1 MITNTGKNIIAKYLI
16 GDTPAYASFIA
27 LGCGQKPRPNVT
39 SKSSVSTATT
49 SGTILSTGAPSVDG
63 KFITPITGIA
73 STAGLFVGMTVT
85 KTAGTGAFGAGTT
98 ITSIDGPTVIT
109 VTSSTAQHT
118 AGTITFSTGGV
129 SQVLSTPS
137 TSGLWIGAR
146 VSIIGGTGTFNPN
159 VNTLVTAISSDNR
172 FTVAPGPTL
181 NLLNATLSLDINPE
195 INALDFE
202 MFRVPISSRGYVNDD
217 GTNKI
222 VLTAQLPTEERYE
235 ISEVGIYSAGSN
247 AAAGQYDSRTI
258 SAFSSEEGW
267 LLSSGNI
274 VTFPQVN
281 SSSFSDQSLTSVI
294 NGLNFIANPTPAIKT
309 TTSNGLFSNS
319 TRLERYER
327 TRYLSNVF
335 MLRGDT
341 SYIFSNNENNL
352 EVYGVPAFL
361 QITNQFVDLSK
372 NSSSDILKLAF
383 SIVSVDGNSSAVP
396 DNAKIII
403 EFSNSDGSQFARM
416 QVEAKDSVYR
426 FANNR
431 YIVVS
436 KTLDELF
443 YTTGQFSW
451 RNVNTVKA
459 YVAITEDI
467 VVTGKEIDS
476 NVATITTESSHGLLQ
491 GNYVKISGVDDT
503 FNGVYQVASTPT
515 STTFTYAKIYAGPS
529 INQQD
534 FLPRGKAE
542 APSNNFYVA
551 LDALRIDNVSTVNPL
566 YGLTGYSIIQNLQEA
581 TVVKSPNTNNYIEY
595 RFVLDVT

>member
-1 MITNTGKNIIAKYLI
+1 MITDIGKNIIAKYLI

-27 LGCGQKPRPNVT
+27 LGCGQKPRPNIT

-49 SGTILSTGAPSVDG
+49 SGTILSTGAPEVDG

-85 KTAGTGAFGAGTT
+85 KTAGTGAFGANTT

-129 SQVLSTPS
+129 SQVLSTAS
-137 TSGLWIGAR
+137 TSGLWIGAK
-146 VSIIGGTGTFNPN
+146 VSIIDGTGTFNPN
-159 VNTLVTAISSDNR
+159 VNTTVTAISSDNR

-181 NLLNATLSLDINPE
+181 NLVNATLSLEINPDR
-195 INALDFE
+195 NALDFE

-217 GTNKI
+217 GINKI
-222 VLTAQLPTEERYE
+222 ILTAQLPTEERYE

-267 LLSSGNI
+267 LLSSGSI
-274 VTFPQVN
+274 LAPPQVN

-309 TTSNGLFSNS
+309 TTSNGLFSNA

-341 SYIFSNNENNL
+341 SYIFANNENDL
-352 EVYGVPAFL
+352 EVYGVPSFL

-383 SIVSVDGNSSAVP
+383 SIVAVDGNSSAIP
-396 DNAKIII
+396 DTATIII
-403 EFSNSDGSQFARM
+403 EFSNTDGSQFARM
-416 QVEAKDSVYR
+416 QIEAKDSVYR
-426 FANNR
+426 FSENR

-443 YTTGQFSW
+443 YSTGQFSW

-459 YVAITEDI
+459 YVAVTEDLL
-467 VVTGKEIDS
+467 VTEKEITS
-476 NVATITTESSHGLLQ
+476 NVATITTASAHGLLQ
-491 GNYVKISGVDDT
+491 GNYVKISGVDST
-503 FNGVYQVASTPT
+503 FNGVYQVTSTPT
-515 STTFTYAKIYAGPS
+515 STTFTYAKTADNVLSQIVVP
-529 INQQD
+529 N
-534 FLPRGKAE
+534 GKAE
-542 APSNNFYVA
+542 APTNNFYVA

>member
-1 MITNTGKNIIAKYLI
+1 MITNIGKNIIAKYLI
-16 GDTPAYASFIA
+16 GDAPAYASFIA
-27 LGCGQKPRPNVT
+27 LGCGQKPRPNIT

-49 SGTILSTGAPSVDG
+49 SGTILSTGAPEVDG
-63 KFITPITGIA
+63 EFITPITGIA

-85 KTAGTGAFGAGTT
+85 KTSGTGAFGAETT
-98 ITSIDGPTVIT
+98 IASIDGPSVIT

-129 SQVLSTPS
+129 SQVLSTS
-137 TSGLWIGAR
+137 NTSGLWVGAK
-146 VSIIGGTGTFNPN
+146 VSITDGTGTFTPN
-159 VNTLVTAISSDNR
+159 VNTIVTAISSDNR
-172 FTVAPGPTL
+172 FTIAPGPTL
-181 NLLNATLSLDINPE
+181 NLLNATLSLDIDPSK
-195 INALDFE
+195 NALDFE

-222 VLTAQLPTEERYE
+222 ILTAQLPTEERYE

-267 LLSSGNI
+267 QLSSGSSL
-274 VTFPQVN
+274 TSPALN
-281 SSSFSDQSLTSVI
+281 SLSFSDQSLTSMI

-309 TTSNGLFSNS
+309 TTSNGLFSNA

-327 TRYLSNVF
+327 TRYLNNVF

-372 NSSSDILKLAF
+372 NSSSDVIKLAF
-383 SIVSVDGNSSAVP
+383 SIVAVDGNSSSVP
-396 DNAKIII
+396 DTATIIV
-403 EFSNSDGSQFARM
+403 EFSNSDGSQVARM
-416 QVEAKDSVYR
+416 QIEVKDSVYR
-426 FANNR
+426 FADNR

-451 RNVNTVKA
+451 RNVNTIKA
-459 YVAITEDI
+459 YVAVTEDLL
-467 VVTGKEIDS
+467 VTEKEIAS
-476 NVATITTESSHGLLQ
+476 NVATITTASSHGLLE
-491 GNYVKISGVDDT
+491 GNYVKISGVDST
-503 FNGVYQVASTPT
+503 FNGVYEVTSTPT
-515 STTFTYAKIYAGPS
+515 STTFTYEKIADNVLEQIVVP
-529 INQQD
+529 N
-534 FLPRGKAE
+534 GKAE
-542 APSNNFYVA
+542 VPTNDFYVA
-551 LDALRIDNVSTVNPL
+551 LDALRVDNISTVNPL
-566 YGLTGYSIIQNLQEA
+566 YGLTGYSIVQNLEEA

>member
-1 MITNTGKNIIAKYLI
+1 MITNIGKNIIAKYLI
-16 GDTPAYASFIA
+16 GDAPAYASFIA
-27 LGCGQKPRPNVT
+27 LGCGQKPRPNIT

-49 SGTILSTGAPSVDG
+49 SGTILSTGAPEVDG
-63 KFITPITGIA
+63 KFITPITGIT

-85 KTAGTGAFGAGTT
+85 KTSGTGAFGAGTT
-98 ITSIDGPTVIT
+98 ITSIDGPNVIT

-129 SQVLSTPS
+129 SQVLSTS
-137 TSGLWIGAR
+137 NTSGLWVGAK
-146 VSIIGGTGTFNPN
+146 VSITDGTGTFTPN
-159 VNTLVTAISSDNR
+159 VNTIVTAISSDNR
-172 FTVAPGPTL
+172 FTIAPGPTL
-181 NLLNATLSLDINPE
+181 NLLNATLSLDIDPSK
-195 INALDFE
+195 NALDFE

-222 VLTAQLPTEERYE
+222 ILTAQLPTEERYE

-267 LLSSGNI
+267 QLSSGSSL
-274 VTFPQVN
+274 TSPALN
-281 SSSFSDQSLTSVI
+281 SLSFSDQSLTSMI

-309 TTSNGLFSNS
+309 TTSNGLFSNA

-327 TRYLSNVF
+327 TRYLNNVF

-341 SYIFSNNENNL
+341 SYIFLNNENNL

-372 NSSSDILKLAF
+372 NSSSDVIKLAF
-383 SIVSVDGNSSAVP
+383 SIVAVDGNSSSVP
-396 DNAKIII
+396 DTATIIV
-403 EFSNSDGSQFARM
+403 EFSNSDGSQVARM
-416 QVEAKDSVYR
+416 QIEVKDSVYR
-426 FANNR
+426 FADNR

-451 RNVNTVKA
+451 RNVNTVKV
-459 YVAITEDI
+459 YVAVTEDLL
-467 VVTGKEIDS
+467 VTEKEIAS
-476 NVATITTESSHGLLQ
+476 NVATITTASSHGLLE
-491 GNYVKISGVDDT
+491 GNYVKISGVDST
-503 FNGVYQVASTPT
+503 FNGVYEVTSTPT
-515 STTFTYAKIYAGPS
+515 STTFTYEKIADNVLEQIVVP
-529 INQQD
+529 N
-534 FLPRGKAE
+534 GKAE
-542 APSNNFYVA
+542 APTNDFYVA
-551 LDALRIDNVSTVNPL
+551 LDALRVDNISTVNPL
-566 YGLTGYSIIQNLQEA
+566 YGLTGYSIVQNLEEA

>member
-1 MITNTGKNIIAKYLI
+1 MITNIGKNIIAKYLI
-16 GDTPAYASFIA
+16 GDAPAYASFIA
-27 LGCGQKPRPNVT
+27 LGCGQKPRPNIT
-39 SKSSVSTATT
+39 SKSLVSTATT
-49 SGTILSTGAPSVDG
+49 SGTILSTGAPEVDG
-63 KFITPITGIA
+63 KFITPITGIS

-85 KTAGTGAFGAGTT
+85 KTSGTGAFGANTV
-98 ITSIDGPTVIT
+98 IASIDGPTAIT
-109 VTSSTAQHT
+109 VISSTAQHT

-129 SQVLSTPS
+129 SQVLSVSS

-146 VSIIGGTGTFNPN
+146 VSIIDGTGTFTPN
-159 VNTLVTAISSDNR
+159 VNTVVTAISSDNR
-172 FTVAPGPTL
+172 FTIAPGPTL
-181 NLLNATLSLDINPE
+181 NLLNATLSLDIDPSK
-195 INALDFE
+195 NALDFE

-267 LLSSGNI
+267 QLSSGSSL
-274 VTFPQVN
+274 TSPALN
-281 SSSFSDQSLTSVI
+281 SLSFSDQSLTSMI

-309 TTSNGLFSNS
+309 TTSNGLFSNA

-327 TRYLSNVF
+327 TRYLNNVF

-372 NSSSDILKLAF
+372 NSSSDVIKLAF
-383 SIVSVDGNSSAVP
+383 SIVAVDGNSSSVP
-396 DNAKIII
+396 DTATIIV
-403 EFSNSDGSQFARM
+403 EFSNSDGSQVARM
-416 QVEAKDSVYR
+416 QIEVKDSVYR
-426 FANNR
+426 FADNR

-436 KTLDELF
+436 KTLDELS

-451 RNVNTVKA
+451 RNVNTVKV
-459 YVAITEDI
+459 YVAVTEDLL
-467 VVTGKEIDS
+467 VTEKEIAS
-476 NVATITTESSHGLLQ
+476 NVATITTASSHGLLE
-491 GNYVKISGVDDT
+491 GNYVKISGVDST
-503 FNGVYQVASTPT
+503 FNGVYEVTSTPT
-515 STTFTYAKIYAGPS
+515 STTFTYEKIADNVLEQIVVP
-529 INQQD
+529 N
-534 FLPRGKAE
+534 GKAE
-542 APSNNFYVA
+542 APTNDFYVA
-551 LDALRIDNVSTVNPL
+551 LDALRVDNISTVNPL
-566 YGLTGYSIIQNLQEA
+566 YGLTGYSIVQNLEEA